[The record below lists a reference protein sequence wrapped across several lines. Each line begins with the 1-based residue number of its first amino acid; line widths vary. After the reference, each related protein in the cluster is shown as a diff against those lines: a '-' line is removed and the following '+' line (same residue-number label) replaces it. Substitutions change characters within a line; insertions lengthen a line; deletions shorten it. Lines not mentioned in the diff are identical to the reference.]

1 MHQDIRIFPFH
12 TPGNFFHRKALS
24 CLVIYRHDRHQQSI
38 LIHCMNHIIRASI
51 CSDWGIV
58 PSSGCVMAMMFRP
71 VLPDVSGERLL
82 RMSAS

>member
-1 MHQDIRIFPFH
+1 
-12 TPGNFFHRKALS
+12 
-24 CLVIYRHDRHQQSI
+24 
-38 LIHCMNHIIRASI
+38 MNTASI

-82 RMSAS
+82 RMSASYLRPLS